1 MPTTSIDTIRSQG
14 RRLTRQRQLVLNILK
29 ESREHLDAETI
40 YQLAKA
46 RDVHI
51 SLPTVYRTLALL
63 KETGLVQEHTLG
75 EDHRHFETPPDIPHY
90 HFTCQQCGR
99 VIEFEA
105 PQLSEV
111 VQMLCQ
117 SQGLQVTSVHL
128 LLSGKCDQCKEIG
141 SGCDPDPPT
150 A

>member
-1 MPTTSIDTIRSQG
+1 MPSPSIDTIRSQG
-14 RRLTRQRQLVLNILK
+14 RRLTRQRLLVLDILK
-29 ESREHLDAETI
+29 ESRDHLDAETI
-40 YQLAKA
+40 YHLAKA
-46 RDVHI
+46 RDARI

-105 PQLSEV
+105 PQVSEV

-117 SQGLQVTSVHL
+117 SQGLQVTSIHL
-128 LLSGKCDQCKEIG
+128 LLSGKCDRCREPG
-141 SGCDPDPPT
+141 TTCNND
-150 A
+150 